1 MGSSKFEQTE
11 HIEKHSP
18 ILESLWSEEEIK
30 IALSKVINENFAVKM
45 FLKSLKIGSFDA
57 FNFIPKLITIAA
69 KDKEGLEILK
79 ETGIANM
86 IELNKNG

>member
-18 ILESLWSEEEIK
+18 ILESLWTEDEIK
-30 IALSKVINENFAVKM
+30 TALSKVINENFAVKM

>member
-1 MGSSKFEQTE
+1 MGSSEFKQTE
-11 HIEKHSP
+11 YSEKSTP
-18 ILESLWSEEEIK
+18 ILETIWTEEEIK
-30 IALSKVINENFAVKM
+30 TALTKVINENFAVKM

-69 KDKEGLEILK
+69 KDREGLEILK